1 MGNWGIEAIGDIGIQ
16 TTISWNESLI
26 LKWSKYDL

>member
-1 MGNWGIEAIGDIGIQ
+1 MGNWGTEAYIGDIGIQ

-26 LKWSKYDL
+26 LKWTK